1 MGFVKCFD
9 AVTMVT
15 DEATK
20 QFSPLLQED
29 ADKKRALQELCE
41 MIESLADQF
50 DGVAYETEV
59 DDETTEISIS
69 LTCAEF
75 ETNAASSKFYEL
87 LQCAKKV
94 GFRAVEEDHIEMT
107 FTFNGIWTAVV

>member
-1 MGFVKCFD
+1 MSFVKCFE

-20 QFSPLLQED
+20 QFGSLLYED
-29 ADKKRALQELCE
+29 ADKKHELQEACE
-41 MIESLADQF
+41 MIESLANQF
-50 DGVAYETEV
+50 GGVAYETEV

-75 ETNAASSKFYEL
+75 ETDAASSKFYEL
-87 LQCAKKV
+87 LKRTKKV
-94 GFRAVEEDHIEMT
+94 GFKAAEKDKVEVT
-107 FTFNGIWTAVV
+107 FTFDGIWSSL